1 MLDGDAVGGAGRKS
15 PRVIAGE
22 GTGPLRSPP
31 GAAEGASPPPGPRPG
46 PGRRRL
52 RPRPPQHGRGA
63 EPRDPPTLPR
73 APAASSAAAFLGLA
87 FWFAVHYVHTHV
99 RVNPLLVVLYPP
111 LTLVFIALALPFI
124 MFASFAGDFER
135 SVNPLNPMHYAFIF
149 RKCYGAMLANNM
161 KVASKDL

>member
-1 MLDGDAVGGAGRKS
+1 VRARGRS
-15 PRVIAGE
+15 
-22 GTGPLRSPP
+22 
-31 GAAEGASPPPGPRPG
+31 AARPAQQRGHPPPPRPPPRPG
-46 PGRRRL
+46 GPPP